1 MDSVIDKI
9 IGKLFSER
17 WTENLALAPI
27 EDQRKQLF
35 KTLRDQTNG
44 YWSGHTAYHL
54 AVEGGF
60 LIDGKSNTN
69 KQLTELGKIFM
80 ESMDSAGQKMK
91 SLPIAIEL
99 ANAFESLPEVPSLQ
113 VLALLRESASVVP
126 GDLPLWEMGKALQQ
140 KYGCDVVPPSSEI
153 ESAAGLWFFMQQSIL
168 SQTARYKNQQYNS
181 CF

>member
-54 AVEGGF
+54 AVDGGF

-80 ESMDSAGQKMK
+80 ESMK
-91 SLPIAIEL
+91 
-99 ANAFESLPEVPSLQ
+99 
-113 VLALLRESASVVP
+113 
-126 GDLPLWEMGKALQQ
+126 
-140 KYGCDVVPPSSEI
+140 
-153 ESAAGLWFFMQQSIL
+153 
-168 SQTARYKNQQYNS
+168 TA
-181 CF
+181 